1 MKNNMHRQPHK
12 SSPFRVLLLLLLQLV
27 ENQEI
32 LWDLEACP
40 FPLPPRRRRR
50 RRTYPYRKLRKDS
63 FLPSFLPSFLY
74 AGLPLP
80 GAAAAASES
89 HKVVLI

>member
-1 MKNNMHRQPHK
+1 MKNNMHRCRQPHK
-12 SSPFRVLLLLLLQLV
+12 SSPFRVLLLQLV

-50 RRTYPYRKLRKDS
+50 RRRTYPYRKLRKD
-63 FLPSFLPSFLY
+63 SFLPSFLY